1 MGNFIAIA
9 LTKLTMKTR
18 KQLRPFGEKASQSII
33 ILCQLLRG
41 HEKKD
46 CDPESRQRMRLCLKL
61 LMNPGKASFQQIEE
75 LLLKHSRRI
84 LALYLEDQSDFESKL
99 QQKKAA
105 DLQITQPDEPIV
117 FRQLKPR
124 AEVTDFDMGEEIGS
138 NIEDL
143 INASKKETEMY
154 VYQLTGYSDQI
165 YAEAFLEV
173 HHFDILMKIVL
184 TNRTNKTL
192 PNVQVELLTQGNLKA
207 VEKPQP

>member
-105 DLQITQPDEPIV
+105 DLQIT
-117 FRQLKPR
+117 
-124 AEVTDFDMGEEIGS
+124 
-138 NIEDL
+138 
-143 INASKKETEMY
+143 
-154 VYQLTGYSDQI
+154 
-165 YAEAFLEV
+165 
-173 HHFDILMKIVL
+173 
-184 TNRTNKTL
+184 
-192 PNVQVELLTQGNLKA
+192 
-207 VEKPQP
+207 